1 MLVRY
6 IIVVVL
12 SCIVIGCG
20 TTQPITSTDSVRI
33 VHDVQ
38 YRDRWHYD
46 SIYTDR
52 WHVIEHYGD
61 TVYRHDS
68 TVHHH
73 HHYYYF
79 TDTVALIDT
88 TKHNTSNTVEVE
100 RELTTWQ
107 KWLQALG
114 YGSIG
119 TLASILIA
127 GIVFLFV
134 KIK

>member
-1 MLVRY
+1 MLL
-6 IIVVVL
+6 IF
-12 SCIVIGCG
+12 IVIGCG
-20 TTQPITSTDSVRI
+20 ITQPITSTDSVRI
-33 VHDVQ
+33 VHDLQ
-38 YRDRWHYD
+38 YRGRWHYD

-79 TDTVALIDT
+79 SDSTSLIDT
-88 TKHNTSNTVEVE
+88 TKHNASNTVEVE
-100 RELTTWQ
+100 RELTTWE

-114 YGSIG
+114 YGALG

-127 GIVFLFV
+127 GIFWLIIKV
-134 KIK
+134 K